1 MSKKSI
7 FLALFISVATFTFG
21 YHIFES
27 INWNLKST
35 GVSITFQGG
44 RVKGNI
50 TGIKATLLFDEANPE
65 KSHLTAVLDVNT
77 VTTGS
82 GLMDK
87 HAKSESGLNAEKFK
101 TITFE
106 STAVLKKPE
115 GYHALGKLTLKGV
128 SKEIVLPFTFE
139 NKGTEGLFKG
149 KITLFTK
156 DYGITRWGTPDQ
168 LDIDIVVPVSK

>member
-7 FLALFISVATFTFG
+7 FLALFISVATFNFG
-21 YHIFES
+21 FHIFES

-101 TITFE
+101 TIT
-106 STAVLKKPE
+106 
-115 GYHALGKLTLKGV
+115 LKGQL
-128 SKEIVLPFTFE
+128 I
-139 NKGTEGLFKG
+139 LFY
-149 KITLFTK
+149 LFLRL
-156 DYGITRWGTPDQ
+156 I
-168 LDIDIVVPVSK
+168 LN